1 MTFKVQN
8 RPRASAFVYKVGAKY
23 SNDLMSVIY
32 IFLPCGTLYGAI
44 KKKKRQYTNTY
55 FQTFILQRNVGF
67 FPKLQK
73 FPNSQHNR
81 IKATSNSEQ

>member
-44 KKKKRQYTNTY
+44 KKKKKR
-55 FQTFILQRNVGF
+55 
-67 FPKLQK
+67 
-73 FPNSQHNR
+73 
-81 IKATSNSEQ
+81 